1 LKFFTCGKHL
11 LPTAVLHLTGSH
23 PKNVII
29 ISDFSGDI
37 PIPKFFAMF
46 CNVNTPSV
54 NYPLNQLL

>member
-11 LPTAVLHLTGSH
+11 LPTAILHLSGSH

-29 ISDFSGDI
+29 SDFFGDI

-46 CNVNTPSV
+46 CNVNTLSV
-54 NYPLNQLL
+54 SYPLNQLL